1 MSQQQEVLPSKPTYN
16 PSAHSFSGWVGGKS
30 QLAKTII
37 KMMPAHKTYCEVFGG
52 AGWVL
57 FKKSASSVEI
67 INDVNSE
74 LVNLYRIYKY
84 HFNAILEEYSTQLIS
99 RDDFQRFRET
109 PAAALTDVQRAARFY
124 YILRNCYG
132 ARITNPTFTS
142 HPLRPAGL
150 KLGEELKQ
158 HLQSV
163 HQRLQRV
170 TVENQSYDHVISRF
184 DTPDTLFYL
193 DPPYYEFEK
202 YYGKDIFGRDDFVKL
217 AEQLRGIKGKFI
229 LSLND
234 VPAVREIFSGFYFHE
249 KKIRWSLGNV
259 SGKNDD
265 LGHELIITNFPDPS
279 L

>member
-1 MSQQQEVLPSKPTYN
+1 MSLQQEEQLSKPTYN

-37 KMMPAHKTYCEVFGG
+37 NMMPAHKTYCEVFGG

-57 FKKSASSVEI
+57 FKKSPSAVEI

-84 HFNAILEEYSTQLIS
+84 HFTALLDEYSTQLIS
-99 RDDFQRFRET
+99 RDDFYRFRDT
-109 PAAALTDVQRAARFY
+109 PAAGLTDVQRAARFY

-132 ARITNPTFTS
+132 ARITNPSFTS

-163 HQRLQRV
+163 HERLQRV
-170 TVENQSYDHVISRF
+170 TVENQSYDQIIGRF
-184 DTPDTLFYL
+184 DTPGSLFYL

-202 YYGKDIFGRDDFVKL
+202 YYGKDIFGRGDFEKL
-217 AEQLRGIKGKFI
+217 ATILRGIKGKFI

-234 VPAVREIFSGFYFHE
+234 VPPVREIFSGFHFYE
-249 KKIRWSLGNV
+249 KKIRWSLGTTH
-259 SGKNDD
+259 GTNDD
-265 LGHELIITNFPDPS
+265 LGNELIITNFEVPA